1 MKVLVDFRRNLSV
14 GHLIGGL
21 HGDDVSAELIFIE
34 ALFQFAPGLPRTK
47 DQDGFGMTNGR
58 NHLIVV
64 LVQMARKL
72 PLATIIGLNLLWF
85 VRSR

>member
-1 MKVLVDFRRNLSV
+1 
-14 GHLIGGL
+14 
-21 HGDDVSAELIFIE
+21 
-34 ALFQFAPGLPRTK
+34 
-47 DQDGFGMTNGR
+47 MTNGR